1 MKVLAMLGRYRFA
14 SGAEEKI
21 IRTFQAPGNFVEN
34 FRRLCNISIEED
46 ADGSVIIDCMY
57 GNINNSDLLFNS
69 HSKFQLHQMEQQY
82 RR

>member
-1 MKVLAMLGRYRFA
+1 MKALAVLGRYRFA

-34 FRRLCNISIEED
+34 FRRICKITGEED
-46 ADGSVIIDCMY
+46 SDGNVIIDCMY
-57 GNINNSDLLFNS
+57 
-69 HSKFQLHQMEQQY
+69 K